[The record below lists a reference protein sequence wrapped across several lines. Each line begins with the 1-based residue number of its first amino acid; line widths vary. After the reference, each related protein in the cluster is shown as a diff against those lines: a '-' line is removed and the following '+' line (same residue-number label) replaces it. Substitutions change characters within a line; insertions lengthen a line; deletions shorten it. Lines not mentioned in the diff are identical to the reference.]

1 MPYCRAEQSSH
12 ATRGERWRFNQGV
25 TLLQREK
32 EKRQAGP
39 GQRDDV
45 YSYKWNNWNEFV
57 ATDLLDNGPP
67 ELPPSHHS
75 RRHAVALAD
84 SITTQA
90 DCFTNCG
97 SAG

>member
-1 MPYCRAEQSSH
+1 MDLWPQTGMNLWPQTKR
-12 ATRGERWRFNQGV
+12 
-25 TLLQREK
+25 K
-32 EKRQAGP
+32 EASGP
-39 GQRDDV
+39 GQRDGV
-45 YSYKWNNWNEFV
+45 YSYKWNEFV

>member
-57 ATDLLDNGPP
+57 ATDWN
-67 ELPPSHHS
+67 EC
-75 RRHAVALAD
+75 VATD
-84 SITTQA
+84 KEKR
-90 DCFTNCG
+90 G
-97 SAG
+97 KRAGAA